1 MLCIGRSPFPNVEH
15 FYPVSQV
22 SLKEDRRERAGE
34 CGWHRKKGVRGMDF
48 VVADTGQAGDAVVLG
63 IAIYVGVGS
72 AANIREAGAMHRAN
86 CFAGKPAPAGPRCMQ
101 KPRSNAIFCC
111 PVGSCPAPWPRCC
124 GLRCCVLP
132 GLAGSCS

>member
-1 MLCIGRSPFPNVEH
+1 
-15 FYPVSQV
+15 
-22 SLKEDRRERAGE
+22 
-34 CGWHRKKGVRGMDF
+34 MDF

-72 AANIREAGAMHRAN
+72 PANIREAGAMHRAN
-86 CFAGKPAPAGPRCMQ
+86 CFADKPAPARPRCMQ

-124 GLRCCVLP
+124 GLRCYVLP